1 MNHLLG
7 LSFEYHRYHRDAVMR
22 IYADDYLI
30 DEFSLN
36 RDIKLTSCNIND
48 MPEYTSRIGPS
59 YYSRVTFF
67 PDSMFLYEINEKY
80 LTNRIRLEVRN
91 DQNNHTNGFMT
102 EFSYFKFNK
111 IWLMPKRFLEYASWK
126 RIDKFD
132 TFNDVKHF
140 PYIPTRENHGSPN
153 DVKVVSSSSEWPEGT
168 FLAKQIGGSFTI
180 DMPVYKKHKMIHLG
194 LKIPP
199 GKMGI
204 DWSTFRMLWG
214 FKTLNTSK

>member
-30 DEFSLN
+30 DEFSLD

>member
-30 DEFSLN
+30 DEFSLD

-67 PDSMFLYEINEKY
+67 PDTMFMYEINEKY
-80 LTNRIRLEVRN
+80 LTDRIRIEVRN

-102 EFSYFKFNK
+102 EFAYFRFYR
-111 IWLMPKRFLEYASWK
+111 IWLMPKRFLKYASWK
-126 RIDKFD
+126 RIDQFD
-132 TFNDVKHF
+132 TFNNKKQF
-140 PYIPTRENHGSPN
+140 PYVPTSEYNGSLN
-153 DVKVVSSSSEWPEGT
+153 DIKVVSSASEWPEGS
-168 FLAKQIGGSFTI
+168 FLGKKIGGSFTI
-180 DMPVYKKHKMIHLG
+180 DMPVYKKHKMIHLTH
-194 LKIPP
+194 KVPP

-204 DWSTFRMLWG
+204 NWTTFRMLWG
-214 FKTLNTSK
+214 FKTLNTGT